1 MAKYSVGD
9 LIKSST
15 PPPTPSPT
23 TTVAPKYNIGDLIGG
38 TPNVIVRG
46 VEIPGTGTAGVPA
59 PANPGVFTPGLTG
72 SGLTPPGGVAPG
84 EILAQG
90 PPSPVTGAF
99 PIARQPDVTVKPKG
113 FTSPDTLEAKRA
125 LDRQLRIALRTGVD
139 ADKAKAIAAGEKPNI
154 GWRILGNVINF
165 DIIPG
170 KGEITPIRTA
180 VIPAITT
187 LDTGRRAVLSTL
199 KEVGDEVAVW
209 RGKRGR
215 GELGPE
221 SGGTYKYGAGGFSW
235 KEWLD
240 QMGEDS
246 TIGYGDFVDTGNIWV
261 DRILGGVGDAVLDPI
276 SWGTGPGGLAKTAV
290 RRGVAEGTE
299 GAARAI
305 AREAERAAAVYA
317 KQVADDA
324 IKTAA
329 TAAAKKAAEEAS
341 EAAAKELA
349 RITSDVA
356 GETAR
361 RTLGANAR
369 EALAEEVR
377 AIRAD
382 ALETVNTGIVTNKT
396 GYSAG
401 AVGPAGAPVTATAQ
415 QLDAANRVVAAL
427 TDDVIAKIA
436 TEGYAGVLGSV
447 SDILRGVRTEAADVL
462 GIRGGV
468 RFVNPLQVVVG
479 PSKVTLPGTER
490 LTNLIGKG
498 VSQARVRLVQTP
510 FGEGVLT
517 RIIPRGEGG
526 LFGSADVFAM
536 RQGLRSGSLKGAA
549 ATDAVQLLEMDK
561 LYRSLVKTSSKEV
574 GAKLNAA
581 YQALGGLKGKNGRIL
596 NGLVPHLSTDPSEW
610 VARGL
615 RKLNPEEQ
623 SVYDA
628 TRKFFDDVYD
638 EAQGTADLVTGAK
651 LPKNPNYFPRV
662 QTADAIEWAAANP
675 QKADK
680 LAQGLGVDRTWFTGN
695 FSERTLGVG
704 DTFFGVKLTAAD
716 VAGGP
721 ARFNEIARTQGKLK
735 FDFFETDTAKVI
747 AGYARNHANFMAY
760 MSSFQTLQNVAPN
773 MVKKLGYVPTR
784 YGATTPPDPK
794 SLDFVLSKL
803 GADSIEAW
811 DGETLSKVAQGLTD
825 LLGKLDPTAPII
837 VRSEIED
844 GITAITDRIRAVDAG
859 IAAGTVEPISAAL
872 TRSEIENYATLLA
885 NYAQASKVG
894 LATINPTV
902 FKNMVKLAEDGFA
915 VLNEVT
921 APNVIVREDLMELFT
936 NVKRLDD
943 PQFARAA
950 EAALKDF
957 NQFFKSYVVATPGFH
972 TRNSLGNLW
981 AAVASGANPALVAQG
996 LKVQG
1001 VIDTAFKEGGDL
1013 FSVSQALQKAGYT
1026 QAQAEAATAALRVS
1040 GATGF
1045 GQFGEIAADVGA
1057 RETGVLG
1064 GAATGNIPFTGREM
1078 FPGAKQ
1084 ASAALGTPIGMSRK
1098 AGSWLE
1104 ERMRFALVYESIIKG
1119 ASPSEAAAR
1128 ASKYL
1133 VDYNDLSTLD
1143 RNLKQIV
1150 PFWMWISRNVPLQM
1164 ENMWTFPKAYQQYA
1178 NFRRNT
1184 EDKDGTSMFIPDF
1197 LKETG
1202 AFKLPETGT
1211 IRIPGTKY
1219 LPFRDDTDIGIGI
1232 GPNAYI
1238 RPQLGFP
1245 GVGEVSPIQE
1255 LVESPEKLL
1264 SRTTP
1269 LINAPLQAIANK
1281 QFFNNSPIAKEAS
1294 EKPTQDRLVFV
1305 LRQLGAPLSP
1315 IKRLADTTSIRRNKL
1330 WQSITGATSDEA
1342 DPKAQEANSL
1352 LSFIGLPL
1360 FQLTPKQEQNEIW
1373 RRFFMLLDEIEKVEA
1388 KKKEERGR

>member
-9 LIKSST
+9 LVKSST

-23 TTVAPKYNIGDLIGG
+23 TTVAPKYKLGDLLGG

-59 PANPGVFTPGLTG
+59 PPKPGVVTPGLTG
-72 SGLTPPGGVAPG
+72 APT
-84 EILAQG
+84 IYQG
-90 PPSPVTGAF
+90 PPSPITGAL
-99 PIARQPDVTVKPKG
+99 PGPSNLVKPKG

-139 ADKAKAIAAGEKPNI
+139 ADKAKAIAGGEKPNI

-180 VIPAITT
+180 VIPTITT

-246 TIGYGDFVDTGNIWV
+246 TIGYGDFIDTGNIWV

-276 SWGTGPGGLAKTAV
+276 SWATGPGGLAKTAL

-299 GAARAI
+299 GAAKAI
-305 AREAERAAAVYA
+305 AREAERAAAVYS

-329 TAAAKKAAEEAS
+329 TASAKKAAE
-341 EAAAKELA
+341 AAAKAAEKELA

-356 GETAR
+356 AETAR
-361 RTLGANAR
+361 RTLGANSR

-377 AIRAD
+377 SIRAD
-382 ALETVNTGIVTNKT
+382 ALETINTGIVTNKT

-427 TDDVIAKIA
+427 SDDVIAKIA

-462 GIRGGV
+462 GIRGGI
-468 RFVNPLQVVVG
+468 RFVNPLQVVGG
-479 PSKVTLPGTER
+479 PSKVTLLGTER

-498 VSQARVRLVQTP
+498 VSQARVKLVQTP

-574 GAKLNAA
+574 GAKLNVA
-581 YQALGGLKGKNGRIL
+581 YQALGGLKGKNAKIL
-596 NGLVPHLSTDPSEW
+596 NGLIPHLSTDPSEW
-610 VARGL
+610 AARGL
-615 RKLNPEEQ
+615 RVLNPEEQ

-638 EAQGTADLVTGAK
+638 EAQFTADAVTGAK

-695 FSERTLGVG
+695 FNERTLGVG
-704 DTFFGVKLTAAD
+704 DNFFGVKLTARD
-716 VAGGP
+716 IAGGP
-721 ARFNEIARTQGKLK
+721 ERLNEIARTQGKLK

-747 AGYARNHANFMAY
+747 SGYARNHANFMAY

-794 SLDFVLSKL
+794 SLDYVLTKL

-825 LLGKLDPTAPII
+825 LLGKLDPSASVI

-894 LATINPTV
+894 LATINPMV

-1064 GAATGNIPFTGREM
+1064 GAATGNIPFTGREI
-1078 FPGAKQ
+1078 PGAKRV
-1084 ASAALGTPIGMSRK
+1084 SAALGTPIGMSRK

-1104 ERMRFALVYESIIKG
+1104 ERMRFALVYESIVGG

-1184 EDKDGTSMFIPDF
+1184 EDEDGTSMFIPDF

-1219 LPFRDDTDIGIGI
+1219 LPGRGDTDIGIGI
-1232 GPNAYI
+1232 GPDTYI

-1245 GVGEVSPIQE
+1245 GAGETSPIQE

-1281 QFFNNSPIAKEAS
+1281 QFFNNSPIAKEAA

-1315 IKRLADTTSIRRNKL
+1315 IKRLADTTPLRRNKL

-1342 DPKAQEANSL
+1342 DPRAQEVNSL

-1360 FQLTPKQEQNEIW
+1360 FKLSAKQEQNEIW
-1373 RRFFMLLDEIEKVEA
+1373 RRFFMLLDEIEKVEK